1 MERLA
6 VEPNLLIWF
15 KKYRSSSS
23 SRSLPVNMTTL
34 EEYDNFYDDRM
45 MIENLWRWKYFYEDV
60 VEIMNFFLFQADRL
74 IISKSSG
81 RTGFLPT
88 RYQTKQKHNS
98 GTRWPHKKYRHDN
111 PHNMMMTTEEI
122 WWSSL
127 ELFYALFRAAHSSF
141 LMVFEV

>member
-45 MIENLWRWKYFYEDV
+45 MIETYDDENIF
-60 VEIMNFFLFQADRL
+60 
-74 IISKSSG
+74 
-81 RTGFLPT
+81 
-88 RYQTKQKHNS
+88 
-98 GTRWPHKKYRHDN
+98 
-111 PHNMMMTTEEI
+111 MTMLLTM
-122 WWSSL
+122 S
-127 ELFYALFRAAHSSF
+127 
-141 LMVFEV
+141 